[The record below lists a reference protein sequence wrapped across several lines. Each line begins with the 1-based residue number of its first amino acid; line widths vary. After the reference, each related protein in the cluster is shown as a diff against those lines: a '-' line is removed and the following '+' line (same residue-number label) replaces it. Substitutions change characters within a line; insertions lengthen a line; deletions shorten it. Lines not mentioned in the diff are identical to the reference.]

1 MKYQIRNWKK
11 FQHYKDRNPPWI
23 KLHESVLASADWV
36 MLDNDGR
43 VLAIACM
50 LVAAKNDNQIDTSEA
65 GRAYM
70 QRVAYLPSLPDFKPL
85 IQCGF
90 LVACEPE
97 MQADASTCKQMLADA
112 RPEERRAETEQ
123 SKTKKKNNATTT
135 VSKPDDIEQQIWQD
149 FLDLR
154 RQKKAKLTITAW
166 DRIRKELDKGK
177 AQGYT
182 PNDMMAEAIASGWQ
196 AFKLDWYLNR
206 VQKAQP
212 ETKRARTELL

>member
-1 MKYQIRNWKK
+1 MKYQIKNWKK

-43 VLAIACM
+43 VLAIASM

-85 IQCGF
+85 IDCGF
-90 LVACEPE
+90 LVPHQDE
-97 MQADASTCKQMLADA
+97 MQADASTCKRMLADA

-123 SKTKKKNNATTT
+123 SKTEKKKTATKA
-135 VSKPDDIEQQIWQD
+135 VDKPEDIEPQVWQD

-154 RQKKAKLTITAW
+154 RQKKAKLTVTAW

-182 PNDMMAEAIASGWQ
+182 PNDMLSEAVASGWQ

-206 VQKAQP
+206 VQAQASQP
-212 ETKRARTELL
+212 VKRNYL

>member
-1 MKYQIRNWKK
+1 MKYQIKNWNK

-43 VLAIACM
+43 VLAIASM

-85 IQCGF
+85 IDCGF
-90 LVACEPE
+90 LVPHQDE
-97 MQADASTCKQMLADA
+97 MQADASTCKRMLADA

-123 SKTKKKNNATTT
+123 SKTEKKTGKTAKRFVPPTFDQVNQYCKERGRGVDAERF
-135 VSKPDDIEQQIWQD
+135 VD
-149 FLDLR
+149 FYQAKGWMVGSNKMKDW
-154 RQKKAKLTITAW
+154 KASVRTWEK
-166 DRIRKELDKGK
+166 
-177 AQGYT
+177 
-182 PNDMMAEAIASGWQ
+182 S
-196 AFKLDWYLNR
+196 
-206 VQKAQP
+206 QP
-212 ETKRARTELL
+212 EQAQVARNWV